1 MRHLSID
8 PNQIDYSAKR
18 RRYSDYDFKNPDDVK
33 EYVKSL
39 KRSRL
44 HDDAQFV
51 DKDIN
56 KKRTDE
62 TADQGREW
70 EQQYLYGFDASGR
83 PTPDV
88 ESSLLATKG
97 LKCHDGPSKGD
108 IEVQIFAGDNGP
120 GSGCVKLIGPRNYWG
135 RGQHAQFLVP
145 FVNVGE

>member
-8 PNQIDYSAKR
+8 PKQIDYSAKR
-18 RRYSDYDFKNPDDVK
+18 RRLSDYDFKDPADVK
-33 EYVKSL
+33 EFVKSL

-44 HDDAQFV
+44 SYSAQFV
-51 DKDIN
+51 DN

-70 EQQYLYGFDASGR
+70 EQQYLYGSDTSAPSF
-83 PTPDV
+83 PDSD
-88 ESSLLATKG
+88 SSLLAAKG
-97 LKCHDGPSKGD
+97 LKCHDGPAKGD

-145 FVNVGE
+145 FVNIGE